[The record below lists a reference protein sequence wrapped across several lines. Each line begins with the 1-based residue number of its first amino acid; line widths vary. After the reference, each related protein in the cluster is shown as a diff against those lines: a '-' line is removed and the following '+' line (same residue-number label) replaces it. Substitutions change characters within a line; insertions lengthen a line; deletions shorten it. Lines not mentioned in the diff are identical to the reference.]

1 MLKFIQT
8 SFIAIGLSK
17 NYSDSITFLDKINFC
32 LFMLLHELSCSF
44 LSFFFLENVL
54 VQWSRQTYGM
64 TQAVEIRGTRKHTVF
79 NWIKS
84 GGGGWVCFK
93 LADFWC
99 PDFAILATFTVFKKP
114 KHCEY
119 IMNIGVT
126 TLKYNHGTGLISK
139 RIPRVFFAHKN
150 LLKV

>member
-17 NYSDSITFLDKINFC
+17 NYSDSLTFLDKINFC

-79 NWIKS
+79 N
-84 GGGGWVCFK
+84 
-93 LADFWC
+93 
-99 PDFAILATFTVFKKP
+99 
-114 KHCEY
+114 
-119 IMNIGVT
+119 
-126 TLKYNHGTGLISK
+126 
-139 RIPRVFFAHKN
+139 
-150 LLKV
+150 